1 MSTQGLVDAYE
12 RGDSRMVAHLVREE
26 LSHGTSVVSSDVVRR
41 TKRERDEGK
50 AAHPYRDHAT
60 GLASALD
67 KVLSGEKRNS
77 SAFFDRDD
85 LCACAAKVMSDNAVS
100 LARSA
105 VRLRQRQLD
114 GFASSRNEW
123 TCAVDGPVDEDHVG
137 FSVDDDTGRIDTFV
151 TDGVKAVV
159 VLNPAMTGEALPMG
173 FRLKTAYPS
182 YEARDADCMW
192 HRGASPTLVR
202 QSRTY
207 LGADAIGRA
216 WMLERCRPDHMCPMD
231 YSYESGLSIY
241 GQSSVVSVARDGSVS
256 VDGMP
261 CDDDVMDELDRVEPK
276 LAREASRVMS
286 DAEDLMP
293 RRSRARSYADMP
305 DDLFPEDD
313 DGLSYD

>member
-1 MSTQGLVDAYE
+1 MSVQGLLDAYD
-12 RGDSRMVAHLVREE
+12 RGDSRMVAHLMREE
-26 LSHGTSVVSSDVVRR
+26 LGRGTAVISSDVVRR

-60 GLASALD
+60 GLTSALD
-67 KVLSGEKRNS
+67 RVLSGEKRNS

-85 LCACAAKVMSDNAVS
+85 LCACVAEVMSDNAVS

-114 GFASSRNEW
+114 GCSSGRNEW
-123 TCAVDGPVDEDHVG
+123 TCAIDGTVDEDHVG
-137 FSVDDDTGRIDTFV
+137 FSVDGDTGRIDTFV

-159 VLNPAMTGEALPMG
+159 VLNPALTGGTLPMG
-173 FRLKTAYPS
+173 LRLKTAYPS

-207 LGADAIGRA
+207 AGADAVGKA

-231 YSYESGLSIY
+231 YSYEHGLSMY
-241 GQSSVVSVARDGSVS
+241 GRSSVVSVDRDGSVT

-261 CDDDVMDELDRVEPK
+261 CDGSGLDGLGRVEPK
-276 LAREASRVMS
+276 LAGEARRVVS
-286 DAEDLMP
+286 DVSDLMP
-293 RRSRARSYADMP
+293 CRSHARSYADMP
-305 DDLFPEDD
+305 DDLFAGD
-313 DGLSYD
+313 DGEPSFE